1 MLGGIFDKNK
11 IEEKIQAFDDKI
23 AQEDFWKN
31 KLSAQKILKE
41 KKFFGD
47 ILNNFR
53 ISINELQNL
62 EQLLELALRENEI
75 EVIKDCEKKIFQLL
89 NKIKKIEVSCFLS
102 RENDHLDTYLEI
114 HAGAG
119 GTESQDWAQM
129 LRRMYSKWTE
139 KKKGKLEIISEH
151 KGDEAGIKSSIL
163 KISGSYMYGW
173 LKSESGV
180 HRLVRISPFD
190 SGARRH
196 TSFASVWVYP
206 VLDDSIKID
215 IQEKDIRIDT
225 YRSSGAGGQHV
236 NTTDSAVRITHLPT
250 NIVVQCQNERSQH
263 KNKETC
269 FNMLKARLYKYEIQ
283 KKEEASENLAKSKT
297 DIGWGHQIRSYV
309 LQPYQLVKDLRNN
322 LENTDPD
329 SVLDG
334 DIDSFLEA
342 ALYQTKEKNK

>member
-1 MLGGIFDKNK
+1 MLGGIFEKNK
-11 IEEKIQAFDDKI
+11 IKDKIQTFDKKI
-23 AQEDFWKN
+23 VQENFWKD
-31 KLSAQKILKE
+31 KLSAQKIVKE
-41 KKFFGD
+41 KKFLENIFD
-47 ILNNFR
+47 DFN
-53 ISINELQNL
+53 STVNELENL
-62 EQLLELALRENEI
+62 EQLLELASKENDI
-75 EVIKDCEKKIFQLL
+75 VVIKDCEKKANLLL
-89 NKIKKIEVSCFLS
+89 NQIKKTEVSCFLS
-102 RENDHLDTYLEI
+102 GENDHSDAYLEI

-129 LRRMYSKWTE
+129 LRRMYFKWIE
-139 KKKGKLEIISEH
+139 KKKCKFEIISEH
-151 KGDEAGIKSSIL
+151 KGDEAGIKSSTL
-163 KISGSYMYGW
+163 KITGSYMYGW

-196 TSFASVWVYP
+196 TSFASVWIYP
-206 VLDDSIKID
+206 VVDDSIKID
-215 IQEKDIRIDT
+215 IQEKDIRVDT

-263 KNKETC
+263 KNKATC
-269 FNMLKARLYKYEIQ
+269 LNMLRARLYKYEIQ

-322 LENTDPD
+322 LESTDPD
-329 SVLDG
+329 GVLDG

-342 ALYQTKEKNK
+342 ALYETKD